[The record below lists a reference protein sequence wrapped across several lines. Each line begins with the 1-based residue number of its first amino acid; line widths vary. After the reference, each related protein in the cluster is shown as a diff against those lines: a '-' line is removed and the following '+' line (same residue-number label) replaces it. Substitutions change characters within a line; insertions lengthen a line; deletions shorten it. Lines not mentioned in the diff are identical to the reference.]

1 MDDVGKDHIYL
12 IGEASHCREP
22 YLKIS
27 SIYMELCIRII
38 IFKVIGIGGKEEQFL
53 PIITLCLELSE
64 LVL

>member
-27 SIYMELCIRII
+27 SIYMELCIRNII
-38 IFKVIGIGGKEEQFL
+38 LKVKGIGGK
-53 PIITLCLELSE
+53 
-64 LVL
+64 